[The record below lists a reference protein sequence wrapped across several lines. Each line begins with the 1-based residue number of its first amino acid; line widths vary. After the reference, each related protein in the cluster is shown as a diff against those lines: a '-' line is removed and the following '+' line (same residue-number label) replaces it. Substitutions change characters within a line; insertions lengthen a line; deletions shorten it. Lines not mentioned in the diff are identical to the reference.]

1 MNHGQSG
8 TIEIVGERQVDP
20 HNDIPPE
27 GRGAR
32 FGRIFGNLPRFRPTE
47 ASLKRLGE
55 EMTRVEQLSD
65 GPIPAGYT
73 YFGQF
78 VDHDITL
85 DQSGDPSVAPEVGE
99 DADNIRQGRS
109 PSLDLDSLYGAPD
122 AGKPE
127 LFEAD
132 GIRFRL
138 GTTTPI
144 PGQPAPSEQ
153 AFPGGDVP
161 REATGP
167 HKGKAIIGDD
177 RNDENL
183 IIQQL
188 HLAFL
193 KVHNKTVDALLA
205 GDTGVNPASAF
216 TEARKLVTLHYQWIV
231 LNDFVRRFV
240 DPVTFKDVLGVAD
253 LTGQRFVTP
262 RPLVFKVSAT
272 QIPPMPLEFSGAAFR
287 MGHTMV
293 RESYGWNK
301 IFQPASEFRLF
312 FLFTHLS
319 GGIGRRPIF
328 GLNLDTFPSNW
339 LADWRRM
346 FEMEKVKGIPTF
358 ARAGAGAVPLNFAR
372 KLDTHLAPVLGNLPD
387 KDGKV
392 PGPNETEKRRNLASL
407 NLVRGSRFGLPS
419 GQDVADAIVAAGD
432 PRAKAMAPAQV
443 LQGLP
448 AETRRVLAG
457 LEFHQKTPL
466 WFYILKEAENVG
478 GDTLGPV
485 GSRIVLETFLA
496 LIRASVVSIFS
507 GDADRPD
514 DIAVFDPATS
524 PLRTPGGEAITSI
537 PHLLAFAGDINPLG
551 D

>member
-1 MNHGQSG
+1 MHHGQKS

-20 HNDIPPE
+20 KNDIPPE

-85 DQSGDPSVAPEVGE
+85 DQSGDPAVAPEVGE

-144 PGQPAPSEQ
+144 PGQPAPSDQ
-153 AFPGGDVP
+153 VFQGGDVP
-161 REATGP
+161 RQADGP
-167 HKGKAIIGDD
+167 DKGKAIIGDD

-193 KVHNKTVDALLA
+193 KFHNGTVDALLR
-205 GDTGVNPASAF
+205 GDTGVDQTSVFA
-216 TEARKLVTLHYQWIV
+216 EARRLVTLHYQWIV

-240 DPVTFKDVLGVAD
+240 DPVTFKDVLGVAN
-253 LTGQRFVTP
+253 LAGQRFVTP

-293 RESYGWNK
+293 RETYGWNK
-301 IFQPASEFRLF
+301 IFQPAFGFSLF
-312 FLFTHLS
+312 FKFTHLS
-319 GGIGRRPIF
+319 GDIGRRPIF
-328 GLNLDTFPSNW
+328 GIAMDTVPSNW

-346 FEMEKVKGIPTF
+346 FELETVKGVPAF
-358 ARAGAGAVPLNFAR
+358 ARTGAGAVPLNFAR
-372 KLDTHLAPVLGNLPD
+372 KLDTHLAPVLGNLPGE
-387 KDGKV
+387 DGTV
-392 PGPNETEKRRNLASL
+392 PGPGETVKRRNLASL
-407 NLVRGSRFGLPS
+407 NLVRGSRLGLPS

-432 PRAKAMAPAQV
+432 PRAKAMTPAQV

-448 AETRRVLAG
+448 AETRRVLAA

-537 PHLLAFAGDINPLG
+537 PHLLAFAGDVNPLG